1 MRKIT
6 LLIISVLYLFTPS
19 ILEAQSCGV
28 AAVYG
33 GGPIYLHDTT
43 TIPELRASGFTTVVV
58 WTIHINTAGDLNFN
72 AEFLAVSNGQYVGHS
87 VHPNFPVNMALL
99 KTQPTSINRIEFG
112 LSASGSSTFANIK
125 TIITAQGTGPTS
137 ILYKNFKALKD
148 SIPSVDA
155 INFDDESTYN
165 VASSVQ
171 FSVMLA
177 DLGYKV
183 TLCPYTNST
192 YWTSVASQT
201 NTQRPGTVDAIFLQC
216 YSGGA
221 ANSPCSGWSFSGIP
235 IYPGLWDSNKTPAQV
250 QTKMA
255 AWKTQCG
262 IKGGFMW
269 LYDDFYGT
277 TKTAQYA
284 AAVTIT
290 TAPNISAMTTTTCSG
305 VGFTTT
311 PVNGV
316 NGTVPTGTTYSWT
329 APTVTNIIGGVA
341 DTGSTIKGTLI
352 DTSFS
357 VATAIYT
364 VTPTANGCSGN
375 PFTYTVNINPAYSS
389 LNNLSVCHGDSIVVG
404 THTYNTTGI
413 YIDSLKTISGCDSII
428 TTNLNINQIPII
440 LANNDTICFGK
451 NATLTASGA
460 LTYAWWANGIAVSDS
475 NIINVSPVL
484 TTTYYII
491 GTDTNACFGKDSAIV
506 MVNPLPPTPVIS
518 LNGNTLTSSAT
529 TGNQWYNLAT
539 GVLNNDT
546 SQTFT
551 TQQIGDYYV
560 IVTLNDGC
568 SSDTSNVIH
577 YDNTGINTIA
587 DKIVL
592 SVYPNPV
599 KEILT
604 IETNTYN
611 INQRFEITTLIGQTV
626 YTSTINNKAIVNTSA
641 FANGVY
647 ILKIFTDKE
656 TVVKKFVKE

>member
-1 MRKIT
+1 M
-6 LLIISVLYLFTPS
+6 SVLYFFTLS
-19 ILEAQSCGV
+19 KLEAQSCGV

-87 VHPNFPVNMALL
+87 VHPNFPANMALL
-99 KTQPTSINRIEFG
+99 KTQPTSVNRIEFG

-183 TLCPYTNST
+183 TLCPYTSSS
-192 YWTSVASQT
+192 YWTSVATQT

-216 YSGGA
+216 YSGGSF
-221 ANSPCSGWSFSGIP
+221 NSPCSGWNFGSIP
-235 IYPGLWDSNKTPAQV
+235 IYPGLWDSNNTPAQIH
-250 QTKMA
+250 TKMTS
-255 AWKTQCG
+255 WKTQCG

-284 AAVTIT
+284 AAVTLT
-290 TAPNISAMTTTTCSG
+290 TAPNISAMSTTTCSG
-305 VGFTTT
+305 VGFTAT

-316 NGTVPTGTTYSWT
+316 NGTVPTGTTYSWS
-329 APTVTNIIGGVA
+329 APTGINISGGVA
-341 DTGSTIKGTLI
+341 DTGSVIKGTLK
-352 DTSFS
+352 DTSNS
-357 VATAIYT
+357 LATAIYT
-364 VTPTANGCSGN
+364 ITPTANGCSGN
-375 PFTYTVNINPAYSS
+375 PFTYTVNVHPAYNS
-389 LNNLSVCHGDSIVVG
+389 LSNLSVCHGDSIVVG
-404 THTYNTTGI
+404 THIYNTSGI
-413 YIDSLKTISGCDSII
+413 YIDSLKTTSGCDSII
-428 TTNLNINQIPII
+428 TTNLFVNPIPIV

-460 LTYAWWANGIAVSDS
+460 STYVWLADGIVVSDS
-475 NIINVSPVL
+475 NTINVSPVL

-491 GTDTNACFGKDSAIV
+491 GKDTNACVGNDSAIV
-506 MVNPLPPTPVIS
+506 TVNPLPATPVIS
-518 LNGNTLTSSAT
+518 LSGNTLTSNAN

-546 SQTFT
+546 SQTFMP
-551 TQQIGDYYV
+551 QQIGDYYV

-577 YDNTGINTIA
+577 YDNTGINNIA
-587 DKIVL
+587 NKIVL

-599 KEILT
+599 KELLT
-604 IETNTYN
+604 IQTNAYN
-611 INQRFEITTLIGQTV
+611 SNQRFEITTLIGQTV

-647 ILKIFTDKE
+647 ILKIFTEKE
-656 TVVKKFVKE
+656 TEVRKFVKE